1 MRTLDFT
8 SFFALIAVVFLIGC
22 TSGSGDSQSKGLL
35 GGSGSKTET
44 TESGLKY
51 IFHNDVEGDRNAE
64 LDDFLTMHMSYKTS
78 NDSTI
83 FSSFNRKNP
92 LTFRFSK
99 TLFRGA
105 LNEGLQMMS
114 PGDSAT
120 FFIPVDKIYGK
131 NLPTFVKPGE
141 EITYNVKLIGV
152 QTKDE
157 YQKSIKNRSQS
168 SKPVKKE
175 TTNDQ

>member
-1 MRTLDFT
+1 MRTLHLASYLT
-8 SFFALIAVVFLIGC
+8 LVALIFLVGC
-22 TSGSGDSQSKGLL
+22 SSGSDNTQSKGLL
-35 GGSGSKTET
+35 GGSTDKTQT

-51 IFHNDVEGDRNAE
+51 IFHNDVEGDRNAQ

-78 NDSTI
+78 SDSTI

-114 PGDSAT
+114 PGDSTT

-131 NLPTFVKPGE
+131 NLPTFVKAGE
-141 EITYNVKLIGV
+141 EITYNVKLIDV
-152 QTKDE
+152 QTKEE
-157 YQKSIKNRSQS
+157 YQKSIKNRAQS
-168 SKPVKKE
+168 SKPTKSKE
-175 TTNDQ
+175 TSNQ